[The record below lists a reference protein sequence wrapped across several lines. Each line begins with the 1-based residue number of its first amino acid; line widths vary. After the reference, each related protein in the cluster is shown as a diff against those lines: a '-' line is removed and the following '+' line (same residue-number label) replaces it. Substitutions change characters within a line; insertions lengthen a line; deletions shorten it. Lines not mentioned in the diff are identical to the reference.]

1 MSSPLKKKRKDLV
14 STIKRHQEAY
24 YLKDQPKISDEAY
37 DQLVAELFSLDH
49 KLNIPRSSTEKI
61 LGVGHK
67 KRDEFL
73 AVEHSTPMLS
83 LDNAFS
89 FHELD
94 LFFKKVTYYIDN
106 VLLDNVFVSVYI
118 G

>member
-1 MSSPLKKKRKDLV
+1 MSSTLKKKRKDLV

-37 DQLVAELFSLDH
+37 DQLVAELFSLDLE
-49 KLNIPRSSTEKI
+49 LNIPRFSTEKT

-73 AVEHSTPMLS
+73 AVEHSSPMLS

-89 FHELD
+89 FDELD
-94 LFFKKVTYYIDN
+94 LFFKKVSDFIKKMG
-106 VLLDNVFVSVYI
+106 LILFQSI
-118 G
+118 LPK